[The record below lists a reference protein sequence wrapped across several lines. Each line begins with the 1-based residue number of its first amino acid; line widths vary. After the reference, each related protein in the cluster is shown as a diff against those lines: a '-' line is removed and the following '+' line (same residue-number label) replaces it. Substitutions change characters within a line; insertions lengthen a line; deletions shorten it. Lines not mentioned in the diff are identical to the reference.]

1 MRVGKVESANRA
13 GKEWFSGN
21 LEGDPLTQAA
31 ASSTVVVNQAK
42 KDNYGSFVELV
53 VQQTLDVI
61 PTRLC
66 AKHLSIIDW
75 KTGEH

>member
-1 MRVGKVESANRA
+1 VAIWRGTHLGSCIIYSSSKSKQ
-13 GKEWFSGN
+13 KE
-21 LEGDPLTQAA
+21 
-31 ASSTVVVNQAK
+31 K
-42 KDNYGSFVELV
+42 KNNYGSFVELV
-53 VQQTLDVI
+53 VQQTLDFI